1 MADTPP
7 SPGLAQ
13 GEIQTRELIYQS
25 ADGTELRGYLA
36 YDEAAQGARPGILV
50 APEFWGLND
59 YIQRRARELAALGYT
74 ALALDMYGE
83 GRVTRDPEEAKA
95 LMQAATASVEVT
107 RQRFEAALDLLL
119 RQPEV
124 DPQRIGAIGYCFGGK
139 LVLDMA
145 RQGLPLRGVVSFHG
159 RLTPAV
165 PATPGSVKARILVEH
180 GEADSMTTPEQVQAF
195 HDEMRQAGA
204 DYRLVEHPGARHGFT
219 NPQADQRRTDS
230 LDIGY
235 QKEADERSWN
245 DMKAFFT
252 EVFIETA

>member
-1 MADTPP
+1 MSANN
-7 SPGLAQ
+7 SLAQ
-13 GEIQTRELIYQS
+13 SEIQTRELTYSS

-36 YDEAAQGARPGILV
+36 YDEAEESPRPGILL
-50 APEFWGLND
+50 APEFWGVND

-74 ALALDMYGE
+74 ALALDMYGG
-83 GRVTRDPEEAKA
+83 GRTTTDPEEAKA
-95 LMQAATASVEVT
+95 LMQAASASVDIT
-107 RQRFEAALDLLL
+107 RQRFEAAMDLLL

-145 RQGLPLRGVVSFHG
+145 RQGLPLAGVVSFHG

-165 PATPGSVKARILVEH
+165 PATPGSVRARLLVEH
-180 GEADSMTTPEQVQAF
+180 GEADSMTTPEQLNEFQ
-195 HDEMRQAGA
+195 DEMRQAGA
-204 DYRLVEHPGARHGFT
+204 DLRLVIHPGARHGFT

-235 QKEADERSWN
+235 QHDADQHSWE
-245 DMKAFFT
+245 DMKAFFA
-252 EVFIETA
+252 EVFAETA